1 MKARSLPNRNDFSQ
15 VKEYTRN
22 KEKKI
27 MQTRRHFTL
36 IELLVV
42 IAIIAIL
49 ASMLLPAL
57 SSARAQA
64 QAISCVNNVKQNL
77 VVLDMY
83 ESDFTWYLAPK
94 ITYTGYGVYGRVLAT
109 AKYIDAMPTAYP
121 PYYSWITKSW
131 GCPVGVPRT
140 PSYVQGSWI
149 DYQRLYGMPL
159 NVLSLTGGY
168 NWELENAFRSRRGY
182 NSNYPSEFIYLADAG
197 LSSGKPYCYFDPQPV
212 PENVYGI
219 VPYHRGK
226 ATCGFLDGHA
236 LLLTPTEIN
245 SKYKHVRF
253 YYPAG

>member
-1 MKARSLPNRNDFSQ
+1 MKKSLLNNNRFSQ
-15 VKEYTRN
+15 VKKYTRN

-57 SSARAQA
+57 STARAQA
-64 QAISCVNNVKQNL
+64 SAISCVNNVKQNL

-94 ITYTGYGVYGRVLAT
+94 VTDIRYTVYGRVLAT
-109 AKYIDAMPTAYP
+109 AKYIDAKPTAFP

-131 GCPVGVPRT
+131 GCPVGVNRKAADN
-140 PSYVQGSWI
+140 QGSWI

-159 NVLSLTGGY
+159 NELSLTGGY
-168 NWELENAFRSRRGY
+168 NWELENAFRPRRGY

-197 LSSGKPYCYFDPQPV
+197 LSSGRTYCYFDPQPV